1 MAVPRPPGPVA
12 ELARKVSPVRY
23 LQGRVLC
30 ARLSQLAFWSLAVW
44 IVVFWRLGYLSL
56 LDPDEAHYAQITRE
70 MHRAHRWLVPLLNGR
85 PYIDKPVF
93 YHWLQAASVRLF
105 GESEW
110 AWRLPSALAAVGLLA
125 LVRWIASQTFGR
137 KTGNDAALMLA
148 TMPLTFALASVGL
161 FDMVFSAL
169 LWGAIA
175 CLMMAA
181 TQQRRWL
188 EPLGWALLV
197 PAVLT
202 KGPVALVLIALVGVA
217 LAARTATRPL
227 VAPLHWGWGLALVV
241 LLASPWFVYMSR
253 AFPDRFV
260 RDYVVAGNLWYVTAP
275 DVFSR
280 RHSDL
285 GFYVRTI
292 SGALF
297 PWSILAIGRGVDVIR
312 SWRRGESIAME
323 EQALWIW
330 TLLIVGFFTVARFKL
345 DTYVFPVAP
354 ALAMLAARGWHDG
367 ATASAE
373 SRGTRY
379 AAIIVGV
386 VLVAA
391 GVIASATLFRI
402 NLGLTSSALLLP
414 IVLAAGG
421 TWFIVVLVRGRGA
434 LPRASHGLVI
444 VLLCAYATIVGVGY
458 PVLERARPSAVLGR
472 WIRHHTLPTAKL
484 GLLGLPDWRASV
496 RYYSDREV
504 IELGDDAD
512 LRAFFAQWPDAFV
525 LMRRAEYLARRDQH
539 ELRVIGG
546 RPAIVGRS
554 GKYIRRQLWG
564 RIVVV
569 TRTDLAP
576 SDEGTNAERDLEAP

>member
-1 MAVPRPPGPVA
+1 MGGSDLLPSTGSACDEGLAKAGLCPRAMRTWLPQIGLWAAV
-12 ELARKVSPVRY
+12 
-23 LQGRVLC
+23 
-30 ARLSQLAFWSLAVW
+30 VW

-56 LDPDEAHYAQITRE
+56 LDPDEAHYAQLTRE

-85 PYIDKPVF
+85 PYLDKPVF
-93 YHWLQAASVRLF
+93 YHWLQGLSVRLF

-125 LVRWIASQTFGR
+125 VVRWSASRTLGR
-137 KTGNDAALMLA
+137 QTGNDAALMLA

-161 FDMVFSAL
+161 LDMVFTAL
-169 LWGAIA
+169 LWAAIA

-181 TQQRRWL
+181 TQPRPWL
-188 EPLGWALLV
+188 EPLGWMLLV

-202 KGPVALVLIALVGVA
+202 KGPLAVVLIALFGLA

-227 VAPLHWGWGLALVV
+227 IAPLRWGWGLTLVV

-260 RDYVVAGNLWYVTAP
+260 RDYVLAGNLWYVTAP
-275 DVFSR
+275 SVFSR
-280 RHSDL
+280 RRSDL
-285 GFYVRTI
+285 AFYLRTI

-297 PWSILAIGRGVDVIR
+297 PWSFLAVGRGVDVIR
-312 SWRRGESIAME
+312 TWRRGATIAME

-330 TLLIVGFFTVARFKL
+330 SLLVLGVFTVARFKL

-354 ALAMLAARGWHDG
+354 ALAMLAAQGWQDG
-367 ATASAE
+367 ANAHPE

-379 AAIIVGV
+379 AALAVGI
-386 VLVAA
+386 VLVAG
-391 GVIASATLFRI
+391 GVIASAALFRI
-402 NLGLTSSALLLP
+402 NLGLTWSALLLP
-414 IVLAAGG
+414 IVLVAGG
-421 TWFIVVLVRGRGA
+421 IWLIGVLSRRSGA

-444 VLLCAYATIVGVGY
+444 VMLCAYATIVAVGY
-458 PVLERARPSAVLGR
+458 PVLERGRPSAALGR
-472 WIRHHTLPTAKL
+472 WIQHHTSPVAKV
-484 GLLGLPDWRASV
+484 GLLGLTDWRASV

-512 LRAFFAQWPDAFV
+512 LRAFFAKWPDAVV
-525 LMRRAEYLARRDQH
+525 LMRRATYLARRDQR

-569 TRTDLAP
+569 TRADLASP
-576 SDEGTNAERDLEAP
+576 EDRTNADSDLQVP

>member
-1 MAVPRPPGPVA
+1 MAGSLRPAAVPEGA
-12 ELARKVSPVRY
+12 STLSPLRY
-23 LQGRVLC
+23 LQRNFVRT
-30 ARLSQLAFWSLAVW
+30 RLPEIAFWLVVIW

-70 MHRAHRWLVPLLNGR
+70 MRRAHRWLVPLLNGR

-125 LVRWIASQTFGR
+125 LVRWMASRTFGR
-137 KTGNDAALMLA
+137 TTGNDAALMLA

-175 CLMMAA
+175 CFMMAA
-181 TQQRRWL
+181 VHQRRWM

-217 LAARTATRPL
+217 LAARAATRPL
-227 VAPLHWGWGLALVV
+227 IAPLHWASGLLLVV
-241 LLASPWFVYMSR
+241 LLASPWFVYMAR
-253 AFPDRFV
+253 AFPQRFV
-260 RDYVVAGNLWYVTAP
+260 RDYLLAGNLWYVTAP
-275 DVFSR
+275 EVFSR

-285 GFYVRTI
+285 GFYLRTI

-297 PWSILAIGRGVDVIR
+297 PWSLLAIGRGVDVIR
-312 SWRRGESIAME
+312 AWRRGTPIAIE

-330 TLLIVGFFTVARFKL
+330 TLVVVGFFTVARFKL

-354 ALAMLAARGWHDG
+354 ALAMLAARGWQEAG
-367 ATASAE
+367 TASTA
-373 SRGTRY
+373 SRGSRY
-379 AAIIVGV
+379 AAIAVGV

-391 GVIASATLFRI
+391 AAILGATLFRI
-402 NLGLTSSALLLP
+402 NLGLTWSALLLP

-421 TWFIVVLVRGRGA
+421 TWLIGALVRRSGA
-434 LPRASHGLVI
+434 LPRTSHGLVI
-444 VLLCAYATIVGVGY
+444 VLLCAYATIIGVGY

-472 WIRHHTLPTAKL
+472 WIRHHTLPSAKL
-484 GLLGLPDWRASV
+484 GLLGLTDWRASV

-504 IELGDDAD
+504 IELADDAD
-512 LRAFFAQWPDAFV
+512 LHAFFSQWPDAFV
-525 LMRRAEYLARRDQH
+525 LMRRSEYEARRDRH

-546 RPAIVGRS
+546 RSAIVGRS
-554 GKYIRRQLWG
+554 GKFIRRQLWG

-569 TRTDLAP
+569 TRGDLAM
-576 SDEGTNAERDLEAP
+576 SDADIGAERDLEGP